1 MEALHNLAF
10 GFEHALTIHNLMYC
24 AIGCVVGTLV
34 GLLPGLGPLATISLL
49 LPLTYSIDTTGALIM
64 LAGIYY
70 GAQYGDS
77 VSAITMKIPHASSI
91 VACIDGYAMTLKGKT
106 GLALFTAGFSS
117 FIGGTVAI
125 VVLTFLAPKLGEVA
139 FLFGPADYCALMM
152 VGFVCVSFVT
162 TGSLLNGLAMCLI
175 GVLLGQIGTD
185 VNSGVQRYTMD
196 LPFLADGVGLVSI
209 ALGCFGIAEITKNL
223 DSGEERSPFNGKIH
237 LMPTWEEFKRIIPSA
252 LRGSVI
258 GSFLGILPGGGPAI
272 AQFAA
277 YAIDKK
283 VSKYK
288 HEIGTGCIEGVAG
301 QAAADEAAARTSF
314 IPLMSIG
321 IPENAVM
328 ALMMAAF
335 IIKGIQPGPNMIA
348 GHPELFWGL
357 VASMWVGNC
366 FLIILNVPLVRYW
379 LSVFKIPYAVLFPG
393 ILFFCCIGTYSVNNN
408 LEDLY
413 ITAAFGLLGFLFMK
427 FDLDAAPLMLGFIL
441 GPMLEENFRRTLLLS
456 RGSFG
461 IFFDRPISGTL
472 LSLIGVFIAW
482 QTIGFFIKTKKQKNG
497 AAALPAAHET
507 A

>member
-1 MEALHNLAF
+1 MEVLNNLAF
-10 GFEHALTIHNLMYC
+10 GFSHALTLQNLMFC
-24 AIGCVVGTLV
+24 ALGCTVGTLV

-125 VVLTFLAPKLGEVA
+125 VVLAFLAPSLGEVA
-139 FLFGPADYCALMM
+139 FLFGPADYCALML

-162 TGSLLNGLAMCLI
+162 TGSLLNGLAMCMV
-175 GVLLGQIGTD
+175 GVLLGSIGTD
-185 VNSGVQRYTMD
+185 VNSGLARFTWD
-196 LPFLADGVGLVSI
+196 APFLADGVGIVSI
-209 ALGCFGIAEITKNL
+209 ALGCFGIAEIAKNL
-223 DSGEERSPFNGKIH
+223 DSREERSPFNGKIK
-237 LMPTWEEFKRIIPSA
+237 LMPTWPEFKRIIPSA
-252 LRGSVI
+252 LRGSVV
-258 GSFLGILPGGGPAI
+258 GSILGILPGGGPVI

-277 YAIDKK
+277 YALDKK
-283 VSKYK
+283 VSKYR

-357 VASMWVGNC
+357 VASMWIGNC
-366 FLIILNVPLVRYW
+366 FLLVLNVPLVRYW
-379 LSVFKIPYAVLFPG
+379 LSVFKIPYNVLVPA
-393 ILFFCCIGTYSVNNN
+393 ILFFCCIGTYSINNN
-408 LEDLY
+408 LDDVF
-413 ITAAFGLLGFLFMK
+413 ITVAFGALGYLFMRLEM
-427 FDLDAAPLMLGFIL
+427 DPSPLMLGFIL
-441 GPMLEENFRRTLLLS
+441 GPMLEENFRRSMLLS
-456 RGSFG
+456 RGSFEVF
-461 IFFDRPISGTL
+461 INRPISGTL
-472 LSLIGVFIAW
+472 ISLIAAFVLW
-482 QTIGFFIKTKKQKNG
+482 QTVAFFRQRGKAKEL
-497 AAALPAAHET
+497 AVAEPVAS
-507 A
+507 